1 MTQIWVA
8 LGSLL
13 MLLGVAAGAFAAHGL
28 KAHLSADNLDIW
40 QTGARYHIYHAL
52 ALFAVAFAATRWQSS
67 LISTAGWLFV
77 AGVAVFAGS
86 LYLLAVTN
94 VKWLGAITPIG
105 GLCFLAGW
113 ACLALG
119 ALRG

>member
-1 MTQIWVA
+1 MTQTWVA